1 MSVGRIARR
10 TTEVLKEDGL
20 IEVIKRVLRYIKRR
34 IKDKLD
40 NNALTYRKNYEEAN
54 AIFHKI
60 LKKEKF
66 KAVVVFDS
74 RVGWNITS
82 VIMV

>member
-40 NNALTYRKNYEEAN
+40 NNALTYRK
-54 AIFHKI
+54 K
-60 LKKEKF
+60 L
-66 KAVVVFDS
+66 
-74 RVGWNITS
+74 
-82 VIMV
+82 

>member
-40 NNALTYRKNYEEAN
+40 NNA
-54 AIFHKI
+54 
-60 LKKEKF
+60 
-66 KAVVVFDS
+66 
-74 RVGWNITS
+74 
-82 VIMV
+82 

>member
-54 AIFHKI
+54 AIF
-60 LKKEKF
+60 
-66 KAVVVFDS
+66 
-74 RVGWNITS
+74 T
-82 VIMV
+82 

>member
-40 NNALTYRKNYEEAN
+40 NNALTYRK
-54 AIFHKI
+54 
-60 LKKEKF
+60 
-66 KAVVVFDS
+66 
-74 RVGWNITS
+74 
-82 VIMV
+82 IMKRLMLYFIRY

>member
-10 TTEVLKEDGL
+10 TREVLKEDGL

-40 NNALTYRKNYEEAN
+40 NNALTYRKNYEEEQLSL
-54 AIFHKI
+54 FW
-60 LKKEKF
+60 LKYKLSLF
-66 KAVVVFDS
+66 
-74 RVGWNITS
+74 I
-82 VIMV
+82 

>member
-40 NNALTYRKNYEEAN
+40 NNALTYRK
-54 AIFHKI
+54 KI
-60 LKKEKF
+60 MKRLMLYF
-66 KAVVVFDS
+66 I
-74 RVGWNITS
+74 RY
-82 VIMV
+82 